1 MGQAF
6 VFRHASN
13 ISKGEIVRA
22 FSYPSNAQPIMAWKQ
37 ATCNLAAAG
46 IQACI
51 LAASV
56 GKTAASQLSCLPAST
71 AYIQPMGGRLAYC
84 SNCGQQ
90 GAPDAAYCYNCGGFM
105 GVPEEPPQLDSPAEA
120 EGPGTVPWNA
130 RHVGLGI
137 VAVGALSVPAA
148 YVAVY
153 IGRQVEQYEEALST
167 WLGVHLVGLV
177 VIGAVWYLGI
187 RAFDARWS
195 ALGLRPP
202 AVPWP
207 RAVLWAVGTLAASL
221 AASFVYVA
229 IVDLTGAEVL
239 SPPDI
244 SPDIAFPGLAAV
256 FTFQALAVTTPMV
269 EEIFFRGF
277 VFAGLASRLG
287 AWRALVVSSAVFSA
301 FHLGLAVL
309 IPIFVTGLLLAW
321 LYHRTGSIWPGVLAH
336 AGQNMLALAVGIYG
350 V

>member
-1 MGQAF
+1 MGD
-6 VFRHASN
+6 SL
-13 ISKGEIVRA
+13 
-22 FSYPSNAQPIMAWKQ
+22 
-37 ATCNLAAAG
+37 T
-46 IQACI
+46 
-51 LAASV
+51 
-56 GKTAASQLSCLPAST
+56 
-71 AYIQPMGGRLAYC
+71 YC

-105 GVPEEPPQLDSPAEA
+105 GVPAASPSPDIPEA
-120 EGPGTVPWNA
+120 ADGPGTVPWNA
-130 RHVGLGI
+130 RHVILGV
-137 VAVGALSVPAA
+137 VAVGVLSLPAA

-177 VIGAVWYLGI
+177 VIGAVWYLAI

-207 RAVLWAVGTLAASL
+207 RAALWAVGTLAASL
-221 AASFVYVA
+221 AASFIYVA
-229 IVDLTGAEVL
+229 IINLFDAEVL

-256 FTFQALAVTTPMV
+256 FTFQALAVTTPVV
-269 EEIFFRGF
+269 EELFFRGF
-277 VFAGLASRLG
+277 VFAGLTHRLG
-287 AWRALVVSSAVFSA
+287 AWRAMVVSSAVFSA
-301 FHLGLAVL
+301 FHFELAVL
-309 IPIFVTGLLLAW
+309 IPIFVTGMLLAW
-321 LYHRTGSIWPGVLAH
+321 LYHRTGSLWPGVLAH
-336 AGQNMLALAVGIYG
+336 AGQNTLALAVGVYG